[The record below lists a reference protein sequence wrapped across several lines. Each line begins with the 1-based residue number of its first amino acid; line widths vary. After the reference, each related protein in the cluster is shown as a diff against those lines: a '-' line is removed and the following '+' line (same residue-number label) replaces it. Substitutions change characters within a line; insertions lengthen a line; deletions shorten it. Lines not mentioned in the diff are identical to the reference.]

1 MNGGVGTWGHIK
13 FLTVYEW
20 KNAHRKMKTKSLYPK
35 CPTSDI
41 PTCFYF
47 GENKRL
53 KSYVVNLR
61 KS

>member
-47 GENKRL
+47 GENKT
-53 KSYVVNLR
+53 
-61 KS
+61 